1 MEVISFSDVET
12 ADTHT
17 ASFVP
22 QGSGY
27 VGTFSLD
34 PVSEAGGTG
43 SVAWH
48 YSVDNADIQFLA
60 QGQTLSQTYT
70 VTIMDDHG
78 QLTQQD
84 VTVAINGA
92 NDGPTAVDETII
104 SDAGADGAIQV
115 FRPGRWPS
123 TTPIPTR
130 SIICSSTASSPAR
143 AVTLF
148 RSATSSLS
156 TMRRRV
162 VRSPTPPPTASRP
175 AATLPPRP

>member
-1 MEVISFSDVET
+1 M
-12 ADTHT
+12 
-17 ASFVP
+17 P

-27 VGTFSLD
+27 VGIFSLD

-60 QGQTLSQTYT
+60 QGQTLSQIYT
-70 VTIMDDHG
+70 VTITDDHG

-104 SDAGADGAIQV
+104 SDAGADGVI
-115 FRPGRWPS
+115 G
-123 TTPIPTR
+123 IPAWALALNDTDPDTIDHLFVN
-130 SIICSSTASSPAR
+130 SIVSSTGGDAIPFGDVFFVDDCDGGR
-143 AVTLF
+143 LVHLHHLRRHRDQRQCRHRDGDQQCRF
-148 RSATSSLS
+148 RHRL
-156 TMRRRV
+156 
-162 VRSPTPPPTASRP
+162 
-175 AATLPPRP
+175 